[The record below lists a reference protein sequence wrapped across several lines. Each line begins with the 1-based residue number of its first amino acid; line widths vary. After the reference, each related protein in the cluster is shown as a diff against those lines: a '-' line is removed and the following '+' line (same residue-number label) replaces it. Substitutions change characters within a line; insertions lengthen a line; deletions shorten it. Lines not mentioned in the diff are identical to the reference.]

1 LPNSSKKPILTTNP
15 KNEEM
20 LKDRKWLKN
29 DLLFLIAIRL
39 LHIQKYE
46 NKKFEKTAN
55 SKEIV
60 GAMMYAPT

>member
-1 LPNSSKKPILTTNP
+1 
-15 KNEEM
+15 M

>member
-1 LPNSSKKPILTTNP
+1 
-15 KNEEM
+15 M
-20 LKDRKWLKN
+20 LNDKKWLKK
-29 DLLFLIAIRL
+29 DLLFFTATRL

-55 SKEIV
+55 SNEIV